1 MPGAIAILFRYFR
14 DLWAYYVEDY
24 SSLMTL
30 SSLVVSRDWSEV
42 SVLECILGS
51 LHIGVEVE
59 PEPERAAERLARSKV
74 DALIVDC
81 DVQGSAQFLKGLEKG
96 LNSVPLVIISGARA
110 RGEVAG
116 NHPQFVFEKPISVE
130 QAVRTLSAA
139 RNMILDGR
147 LRYHRQSL
155 NLPLAV
161 QNGSPKM
168 LRGHVTNLSQ
178 SGAGIHM
185 ARPEPI
191 QGHVS
196 LQFGLPRKKSR
207 LKIDGEVV
215 WTDQKG
221 NAGIRFQNLAADA
234 KEHLQLWL
242 AQQYLS
248 H

>member
-1 MPGAIAILFRYFR
+1 
-14 DLWAYYVEDY
+14 
-24 SSLMTL
+24 MTL

-51 LHIGVEVE
+51 LHIGVEIE
-59 PEPERAAERLARSKV
+59 PEPERASARLLRSKV

-81 DVQGSAQFLKGLEKG
+81 DVEGSAKLLRGLETG
-96 LNSVPLVIISGARA
+96 LNSVPLVIISGP
-110 RGEVAG
+110 RGSQETG
-116 NHPQFVFEKPISVE
+116 RSEPQFIFEKPISVE

-161 QNGSPKM
+161 QNGSKKT
-168 LRGHVTNLSQ
+168 LRGQVTNLSQ
-178 SGAGIHM
+178 TGVGIHM
-185 ARPEPI
+185 TRAERLEG
-191 QGHVS
+191 QVC
-196 LQFGLPRKKSR
+196 LQFGLPQRKGR

-215 WTDQKG
+215 WTDKKG

-234 KEHLQLWL
+234 KQDLQLWL
-242 AQQYLS
+242 AQEYLT

>member
-1 MPGAIAILFRYFR
+1 
-14 DLWAYYVEDY
+14 
-24 SSLMTL
+24 MTL

-59 PEPERAAERLARSKV
+59 PEPERATARLSRSKV

-81 DVQGSAQFLKGLEKG
+81 DVEGSAKFLRGLETG
-96 LNSVPLVIISGARA
+96 LNSVPLVIISRP
-110 RGEVAG
+110 RGSQETG
-116 NHPQFVFEKPISVE
+116 KSEPQFIFEKPISVE

-161 QNGSPKM
+161 QNGSKKT
-168 LRGHVTNLSQ
+168 LRGQVINLSQ
-178 SGAGIHM
+178 TGMGIHM
-185 ARPEPI
+185 TRTEPLE
-191 QGHVS
+191 GHVC
-196 LQFGLPRKKSR
+196 LQFGLPQKKSR

-215 WTDQKG
+215 WTDKKG
-221 NAGIRFQNLAADA
+221 NAGIRFQNLPADA
-234 KEHLQLWL
+234 KQDLQLWL
-242 AQQYLS
+242 AQEYLT

>member
-1 MPGAIAILFRYFR
+1 
-14 DLWAYYVEDY
+14 
-24 SSLMTL
+24 MTL

-59 PEPERAAERLARSKV
+59 PEPERASARLSRSKV

-81 DVQGSAQFLKGLEKG
+81 DVEGSAKFLRELETG
-96 LNSVPLVIISGARA
+96 LNSVPLVIISGP
-110 RGEVAG
+110 RGSQETG
-116 NHPQFVFEKPISVE
+116 NSEPQFIFEKPISVE

-161 QNGSPKM
+161 QNGSKKT
-168 LRGHVTNLSQ
+168 LRGHVINLSQ
-178 SGAGIHM
+178 TGMGIHM
-185 ARPEPI
+185 TRTEPLA
-191 QGHVS
+191 GHVS
-196 LQFGLPRKKSR
+196 LQFGLPQKRSR

-215 WTDQKG
+215 WTDKKG
-221 NAGIRFQNLAADA
+221 NAGIRFQSLPADA
-234 KEHLQLWL
+234 KQDLQLWL
-242 AQQYLS
+242 AQEYLT

>member
-1 MPGAIAILFRYFR
+1 
-14 DLWAYYVEDY
+14 
-24 SSLMTL
+24 MTL

-59 PEPERAAERLARSKV
+59 PEPERASVRLARSKV

-81 DVQGSAQFLKGLEKG
+81 DVEGSAAFLHGLESG
-96 LNSVPLVIISGARA
+96 LNSVPLVIISAP
-110 RGEVAG
+110 RGLQDTGKGE
-116 NHPQFVFEKPISVE
+116 PQFVFEKPISVE

-155 NLPLAV
+155 RLPLAL
-161 QNGSPKM
+161 QNGSHKM
-168 LRGHVTNLSQ
+168 LRGQVTNLSQ

-185 ARPEPI
+185 ARPQSLE
-191 QGHVS
+191 GHVC
-196 LQFGLPRKKSR
+196 LQFGLPRKKGR

-215 WTDQKG
+215 WTDKKG
-221 NAGIRFQNLAADA
+221 NAGIRFQNLEAEA
-234 KEHLQLWL
+234 KEDLQLWL
-242 AQQYLS
+242 AQEYLT